1 MRMKRETLLT
11 HHHASGTH
19 HFTQH
24 ICFLSLNKKELKRE
38 EKVLCDYFEAASERE
53 EKQLK
58 I

>member
-1 MRMKRETLLT
+1 MEKEETLLT

-24 ICFLSLNKKELKRE
+24 ICVLSLNKKELERKTFFF
-38 EKVLCDYFEAASERE
+38 DYPSRE

-58 I
+58 T